1 VLVGLAQIPN
11 DERLSRLSRH
21 WNDQRDTGPGP
32 ATRRLRVM
40 ASPAQRSSWVDIAV
54 GRNVRIWRM
63 AKGLTQAQLADRVGV
78 TFQQLQKYEI
88 GGNRIPTGRL
98 VKLAGILGVPISA
111 LFEGTNG
118 AEPPR
123 SLLALI
129 SDSRSFR
136 LARAFAAI
144 ENGAMRLSLVS
155 LVEKIAIGVPQ
166 TKRGRK

>member
-1 VLVGLAQIPN
+1 MVKKTAKRTNWI
-11 DERLSRLSRH
+11 
-21 WNDQRDTGPGP
+21 DT
-32 ATRRLRVM
+32 
-40 ASPAQRSSWVDIAV
+40 AV

-63 AKGLTQAQLADRVGV
+63 AKGMTQEQLASRVGV
-78 TFQQLQKYEI
+78 TFQQLQKYEV

-98 VKLAGILGVPISA
+98 VKLSGILGIPISA

-129 SDSRSFR
+129 SDGRSFR

-155 LVEKIAIGVPQ
+155 LVETIAAGVPQ
-166 TKRGRK
+166 AKRRRK